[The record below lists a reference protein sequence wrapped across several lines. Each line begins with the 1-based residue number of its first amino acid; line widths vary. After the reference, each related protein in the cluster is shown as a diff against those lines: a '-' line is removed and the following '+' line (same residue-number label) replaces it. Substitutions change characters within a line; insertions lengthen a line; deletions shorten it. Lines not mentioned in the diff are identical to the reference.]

1 MGLDLEQSGVGGV
14 MTDLEAT
21 FSTEPL
27 LVTLVVRPEEIELAF
42 ATEGDTLRQRLM
54 LAIVAA
60 LISAEPAQLR
70 RVN

>member
-1 MGLDLEQSGVGGV
+1 
-14 MTDLEAT
+14 MTDLEA
-21 FSTEPL
+21 FPSKEPL
-27 LVTLVVRPEEIELAF
+27 LVTFVVRPEEIELAF

-60 LISAEPAQLR
+60 LISAEPADSR